1 MIALSAL
8 CAAWTASRAP
18 VIASRTRARP
28 ALCITSAVPSGVS
41 ELIEPAA
48 ISAAAAVEWTT
59 LDLAADIASGPV
71 EASFVRTTA
80 ATAGDRTPIV
90 LLHSFDSSCMEWRRV
105 LPLLDAA
112 RLEAYAL
119 CSLGWGFSDTSN
131 VRSISVA
138 SKREHLR
145 AFCEQVLGGRPALLV
160 GSSLGAATIIDFVDA
175 CPSAVESV
183 VMLDP
188 QGFIDG
194 APPVPQFAARPGIQ
208 LLRSWPLRSFG
219 QYIAYEDIPTFATD
233 DAIRVGRLHCA
244 RDGWED
250 DQMQWLAS
258 GGYSVSS
265 LVPRMEEA
273 GIECL
278 ILWGRQD
285 RVLPPAEYVPQFL
298 TALPTRCTFRW
309 VERCGHVPHLEQ
321 PAVTADAIAAFYRG
335 ETVAGDADVSALGS
349 SPLEQIAS
357 LGKQALELEWR
368 AASVTAEAITGAM
381 RGEDAPASAST
392 SSASTSSAS
401 TSSASAASSSPIDQL
416 NAFLDRP
423 LLDANERG
431 GALEPLKKLI
441 RAEPELAQ
449 VLASAFALS
458 FFAAV
463 GTLVGRIV
471 SGTL

>member
-285 RVLPPAEYVPQFL
+285 RVLPPAANVPNFIR
-298 TALPTRCTFRW
+298 ALPTAQFRW
-309 VERCGHVPHLEQ
+309 VEECGHVPHLEQ
-321 PAVTADAIAAFYRG
+321 PAVTAAAIHAFLCARDVG
-335 ETVAGDADVSALGS
+335 GDSDVGSLMALSQSPTERLS
-349 SPLEQIAS
+349 S
-357 LGKQALELEWR
+357 
-368 AASVTAEAITGAM
+368 
-381 RGEDAPASAST
+381 
-392 SSASTSSAS
+392 
-401 TSSASAASSSPIDQL
+401 
-416 NAFLDRP
+416 FLDRP
-423 LLDANERG
+423 ILDTSVRG
-431 GALEPLKKLI
+431 GPLEPFK
-441 RAEPELAQ
+441 RYARREPEAAQ
-449 VLASAFALS
+449 LIASIVALSTFALIGK
-458 FFAAV
+458 V
-463 GTLVGRIV
+463 LVALVLGL
-471 SGTL
+471 SHN